1 MPPQLATGLSGTKNF
16 STKNQM
22 DKENKSEKI
31 SRAQVFAFWVSFAAI
46 ELFLLENAAALLRAM
61 LAAQDFSA
69 EFFRSPERI
78 SQGIDTLLFLAFLT
92 PLKPFE
98 FFQFK
103 AFACAGFFG
112 YLAYCDGGG
121 VFAPVAVWLCAGLLT
136 RRLPVWLAAV
146 VAAVAVCANAALNF
160 GASALW

>member
-1 MPPQLATGLSGTKNF
+1 
-16 STKNQM
+16 M
-22 DKENKSEKI
+22 DKENKPVRPPRSE
-31 SRAQVFAFWVSFAAI
+31 ALAFWVSFAAI
-46 ELFLLENAAALLRAM
+46 ELFLLSNAAAFLRAM
-61 LAAQDFSA
+61 LSARDFSA
-69 EFFRSPERI
+69 DFFRSPERI
-78 SQGIDTLLFLAFLT
+78 SQGVDVLLFLAFLT

-136 RRLPVWLAAV
+136 RRLPVWFAAV
-146 VAAVAVCANAALNF
+146 VAVFAVCANAVLNF
-160 GASALW
+160 GA

>member
-1 MPPQLATGLSGTKNF
+1 
-16 STKNQM
+16 M
-22 DKENKSEKI
+22 DKENKSEKPP
-31 SRAQVFAFWVSFAAI
+31 RAEVLAFWVSFAAI
-46 ELFLLENAAALLRAM
+46 ELFLLSNAAALLRAM
-61 LAAQDFSA
+61 FAARNFSA
-69 EFFRSPERI
+69 EFFGSPERI
-78 SQGIDTLLFLAFLT
+78 SQGVDALLFLAFLS

-112 YLAYCDGGG
+112 YLAYCDGGD

-146 VAAVAVCANAALNF
+146 VAAFAVCANVVLNF
-160 GASALW
+160 GASALL